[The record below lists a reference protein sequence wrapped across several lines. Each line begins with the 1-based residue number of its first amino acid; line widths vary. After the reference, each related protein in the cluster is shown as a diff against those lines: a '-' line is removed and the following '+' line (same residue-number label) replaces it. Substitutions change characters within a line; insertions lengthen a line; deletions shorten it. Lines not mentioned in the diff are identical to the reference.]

1 MSSASQTASKE
12 GFNFEEKLFTTLT
25 KYLNGF
31 TIRQEKDIKKEYGE
45 DTSGIDMEI
54 FKPLTTKQIFNK
66 EEYKH
71 IFIQLKWKDKAESI
85 KDINHF
91 ICGCTQIIK
100 QKSLDDKSVLHIYGT
115 KVPISKPSM
124 EALMKL
130 YMSENITFNDMET
143 CVLAIT
149 NKCLEFFNKRKI
161 NVKNEIE
168 INKIYDDNFNYEE
181 LKKCVLIDLVM
192 KRYGYKKTNAS
203 KLRHNELVQILTN
216 NKQKIE
222 TFEEMIINESD
233 KTIPINIYLLVEY
246 DEPTKRNVGEFKS
259 KLLKPGSELFNF
271 LTKLKTNLRSKGFHH
286 QDRMGLHTEV
296 LNSSDES
303 LEVFLDRVKVL
314 EGKKIDIK
322 DHNNY
327 DIVGRAICIMLG
339 DLEGYNKDAKITI
352 AYLPDVNLNDVLK
365 VIYEYIDSI

>member
-1 MSSASQTASKE
+1 
-12 GFNFEEKLFTTLT
+12 
-25 KYLNGF
+25 
-31 TIRQEKDIKKEYGE
+31 
-45 DTSGIDMEI
+45 
-54 FKPLTTKQIFNK
+54 
-66 EEYKH
+66 
-71 IFIQLKWKDKAESI
+71 
-85 KDINHF
+85 
-91 ICGCTQIIK
+91 
-100 QKSLDDKSVLHIYGT
+100 
-115 KVPISKPSM
+115 
-124 EALMKL
+124 MKL